1 MVKRGIKNGH
11 QKGHVSKRDWTTCST
26 SVSKYKFNGAHN
38 WEDSMINI
46 RSLIIEFSQY
56 DKPYELKNNKENNY
70 SVNLDLLI
78 VLYKLRV

>member
-1 MVKRGIKNGH
+1 
-11 QKGHVSKRDWTTCST
+11 
-26 SVSKYKFNGAHN
+26 
-38 WEDSMINI
+38 MINI